1 MSSIENAG
9 DLLAIIAKQQEEI
22 VKLRREQELF
32 RSGLEGKLDALM
44 NQQAAN
50 VKELVKEQGT
60 VSATSS

>member
-1 MSSIENAG
+1 MSSVENAG

-32 RSGLEGKLDALM
+32 RSRLEGKLDALM

-50 VKELVKEQGT
+50 VQELVKEQGT
-60 VSATSS
+60 VSATCS